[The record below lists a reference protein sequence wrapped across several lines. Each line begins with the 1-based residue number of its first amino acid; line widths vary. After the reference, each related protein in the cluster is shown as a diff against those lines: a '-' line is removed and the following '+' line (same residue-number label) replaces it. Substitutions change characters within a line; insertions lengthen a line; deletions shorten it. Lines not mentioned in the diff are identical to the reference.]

1 VNTDFKVTF
10 LGTSAA
16 SASIWSSTS
25 ACLVQLGGTKIL
37 IDAGIG
43 AVRQLQRADTN
54 VDTLDVVLLTHW
66 HLDHVADLRG
76 LINARTNAI
85 PLPVLGPEL
94 PSFLRRALLM
104 FCPALL
110 RDYRTVHGGQPIRIL
125 DVEAEPVDTAHGIPS
140 VGWKLVDAEGG
151 RCIVVSGDTRPV
163 DAIASAASGAHL
175 LVHEATYL
183 HRHLASAVRRRHS
196 TAWEA
201 ARLAQQAEVGALI
214 LTHTSPRHPVTTV
227 AREAEAAYPGTVV
240 ATPLTVVRI
249 ESCHCQ
255 SDRTGNGWARVTLQP
270 PGVTT
275 QGSPPIHGRSPLH
288 AGV

>member
-1 VNTDFKVTF
+1 MTCPANARTQNSGCLMSPQLSIRATIWQVVEPSGGNAGFPLNCVQRGPLNPLKAPEHVVNTDFKVTF

-163 DAIASAASGAHL
+163 DAIASEIGRASC
-175 LVHEATYL
+175 
-183 HRHLASAVRRRHS
+183 
-196 TAWEA
+196 
-201 ARLAQQAEVGALI
+201 
-214 LTHTSPRHPVTTV
+214 
-227 AREAEAAYPGTVV
+227 RE
-240 ATPLTVVRI
+240 
-249 ESCHCQ
+249 
-255 SDRTGNGWARVTLQP
+255 RV
-270 PGVTT
+270 
-275 QGSPPIHGRSPLH
+275 
-288 AGV
+288 